1 MSRVRRSKGFTLA
14 ELMLTTAIIIILAA
28 LGFIALINYQ
38 KDLKLTEMDNAA
50 REIFVA
56 AQNHLTASEKSGEWE
71 EFYTEIRSS
80 ESDSYDV
87 KMNSE
92 DGHDN
97 YYVIYNPDETDALKN
112 SSLQYLLPFGSI
124 DDTLRSSGSYI
135 IEYDAENAS
144 VRSVFFTDGG
154 KSNHEWFHV
163 NTSVSWSDA
172 NRLRPT
178 ESDQKK
184 QERRD

>member
-1 MSRVRRSKGFTLA
+1 
-14 ELMLTTAIIIILAA
+14 
-28 LGFIALINYQ
+28 
-38 KDLKLTEMDNAA
+38 
-50 REIFVA
+50 
-56 AQNHLTASEKSGEWE
+56 
-71 EFYTEIRSS
+71 
-80 ESDSYDV
+80 
-87 KMNSE
+87 MNSE
-92 DGHDN
+92 DGHDY

-124 DDTLRSSGSYI
+124 DDTLRSFGSYI

-184 QERRD
+184 QERREYKSGNNTAAIGYSGEASVTKNEVTLKEPTVVIHNDNTLSVEITDPDYGVKDNNGHELVSELLGH